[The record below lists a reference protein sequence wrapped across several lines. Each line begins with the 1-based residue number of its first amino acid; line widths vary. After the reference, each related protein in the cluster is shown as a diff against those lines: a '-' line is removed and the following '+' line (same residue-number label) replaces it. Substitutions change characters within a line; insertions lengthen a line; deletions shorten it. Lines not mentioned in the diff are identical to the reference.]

1 MKRPE
6 RRPTIMTLEEV
17 ACFLRLNKSTVYRL
31 ARDGTLPAWKLG
43 NVWRFKKE
51 AIESWI
57 VSSQRAQQKKSRG
70 RTEAGMGR
78 KAVIEPLPRKEPFIR
93 FGRPIP
99 DPQ

>member
-57 VSSQRAQQKKSRG
+57 VSSQRAQQKRSGG
-70 RTEAGMGR
+70 RA
-78 KAVIEPLPRKEPFIR
+78 
-93 FGRPIP
+93 
-99 DPQ
+99 